1 MQILISTLN
10 VNPNVRNL
18 KQSLLSNVTTI
29 LLVRKSVSQGAKSFG
44 QVAVAFIIDND
55 VFLTISVYYYII
67 SMCCFS
73 LILATISY
81 DAYCSMMDFIQGS
94 EMWNPYEHNQDLV
107 KWIATYYSVQKE
119 EGKKRKDC
127 HNKLPQNHI
136 SSRDSFTPASSFQDI
151 EEDQSDK
158 HVPTWDISFEEL
170 REAYK
175 TSAIK
180 KTFTLGY
187 RKKSGRTCVPST
199 TQNNQ

>member
-1 MQILISTLN
+1 M
-10 VNPNVRNL
+10 R
-18 KQSLLSNVTTI
+18 
-29 LLVRKSVSQGAKSFG
+29 
-44 QVAVAFIIDND
+44 
-55 VFLTISVYYYII
+55 
-67 SMCCFS
+67 CCFIS
-73 LILATISY
+73 AAISY

-151 EEDQSDK
+151 EEDQFDK

-170 REAYK
+170 LEAYK
-175 TSAIK
+175 TSAMKRHLPWDTEKNQEEHVCLPLHKIINKRGNFPRRITWLYMNHGISSLLHIIFSFFSKDIIFISTDK
-180 KTFTLGY
+180 KTY
-187 RKKSGRTCVPST
+187 H
-199 TQNNQ
+199 